1 MERKIENLELKKS
14 GNFVP
19 APSAV
24 EGCLCEFLAAKFN
37 LLCFFFSLCGYH
49 WVRLVRVRY
58 IESGTPA
65 PCYRYSI
72 SPTVNPYSRTQMMS
86 GRSLSSTC
94 SGLPPSFF

>member
-1 MERKIENLELKKS
+1 MARKIKNLELKKS

-65 PCYRYSI
+65 PCSLVTDTVSARPLTRTAGYR
-72 SPTVNPYSRTQMMS
+72 
-86 GRSLSSTC
+86 
-94 SGLPPSFF
+94 

>member
-1 MERKIENLELKKS
+1 MERKIKNLELKKS

-24 EGCLCEFLAAKFN
+24 EGCLCELLPAMSSVEPSSKFN

-58 IESGTPA
+58 IESGSPA
-65 PCYRYSI
+65 PCSLVTD
-72 SPTVNPYSRTQMMS
+72 TVSARPLTRTA
-86 GRSLSSTC
+86 GHR
-94 SGLPPSFF
+94 